1 MDSKADLVNQEIVSG
16 DNLHQNQYLTFIL
29 GDEEYGV
36 DILRV
41 QEIRGWDK
49 VTPIPNAPP
58 FIKGVVNLRG
68 TIVSILDLRER
79 FEMQEVE
86 YNELTVIVVLKVK
99 GDGKERIMGIVV
111 DAVSEVYHI
120 EQDDLKDPPDLGYA
134 IDMDYM
140 KGMATVE
147 DKMVIVLNVDHL
159 MSLRELDNIPA
170 IDRTVTDKIA
180 MGK

>member
-1 MDSKADLVNQEIVSG
+1 MDSKADLVNQEIASG

-29 GDEEYGV
+29 GEEEYGV

-79 FEMQEVE
+79 FEMQKVE

-99 GDGKERIMGIVV
+99 GDGRERIMGIVV

-120 EQDDLKDPPDLGYA
+120 EQSDLKDPPDLGYA

-140 KGMATVE
+140 KGMATVD
-147 DKMVIVLNVDHL
+147 DKMIIVLNVDHL
-159 MSLRELDNIPA
+159 MSLRELDSIA
-170 IDRTVTDKIA
+170 ITDKIA
-180 MGK
+180 VGE

>member
-29 GDEEYGV
+29 GEEEYGV

-41 QEIRGWDK
+41 QEIRGWEQ
-49 VTPIPNAPP
+49 VTPIPNAPA

-79 FEMQEVE
+79 FEMEVVE

-99 GDGKERIMGIVV
+99 SEGKERVMGIVV

-147 DKMVIVLNVDHL
+147 DKMVIILNVDHL
-159 MSLRELDNIPA
+159 MSLKELDSISTSDKLTIN
-170 IDRTVTDKIA
+170 KIA
-180 MGK
+180 VGE